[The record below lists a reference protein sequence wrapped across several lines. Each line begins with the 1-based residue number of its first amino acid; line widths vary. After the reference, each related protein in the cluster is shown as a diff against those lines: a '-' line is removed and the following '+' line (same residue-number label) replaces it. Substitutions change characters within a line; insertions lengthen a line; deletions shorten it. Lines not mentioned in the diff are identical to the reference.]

1 MRCWGAEEMLSFF
14 CPCCWKKIAEKDVIC
29 PRCGGDIHAA
39 DAKTFPE
46 KLRAA
51 LHHSEPQTRVRA
63 AWILG
68 ELRDES
74 AVQELMAVIE
84 EADDGFVAEAAVEA
98 LGKVGAID
106 AIAVLE
112 RAEERGT
119 VRVRCAARKALE
131 QIRLS
136 RGLCTD
142 RAE

>member
-1 MRCWGAEEMLSFF
+1 MVSFF
-14 CPCCWKKIAEKDVIC
+14 CPCCWKKIAEKDVAC
-29 PRCGGDIHAA
+29 PWCGGDIHAA
-39 DAKTFPE
+39 DAKSFPE

-51 LHHSEPQTRVRA
+51 LRHSEPQTRVRA

-68 ELRDES
+68 ELREES
-74 AVQELMAVIE
+74 AVHELMVVVE
-84 EADDGFVAEAAVEA
+84 EADDSFVAEAAVEA
-98 LGKVGAID
+98 LGKIGAMD

-136 RGLCTD
+136 SRLCTE
-142 RAE
+142 RGK